1 VRKANNYEPVP
12 RQSLLVIYPGGLTA
26 GDKPYHVGP
35 VPPLEKKGDE
45 SPEVQERKPIP
56 SILGLPENCTIG
68 VMLVAVNAPGNHK
81 LGNRLPIFD
90 ELRASD
96 GKGEVLANSRIC
108 VNLVRIRSGHPHNI
122 FGSGKSKGQPQ
133 HRPSALI
140 LQFGRHEQQR
150 NNGEKI
156 LIEIEVPRHC

>member
-1 VRKANNYEPVP
+1 VR
-12 RQSLLVIYPGGLTA
+12 
-26 GDKPYHVGP
+26 
-35 VPPLEKKGDE
+35 PLKSVALK
-45 SPEVQERKPIP
+45 QLP
-56 SILGLPENCTIG
+56 SILGLRANLTIG
-68 VMLVAVNAPGNHK
+68 GSDSEESGLAAPEPN
-81 LGNRLPIFD
+81 
-90 ELRASD
+90 ELLTERQ
-96 GKGEVLANSRIC
+96 GKRQVLANSRIC